1 LSADRPPVSIASSL
15 ESVGLSAYAVAGP
28 DALAELARRAD
39 PAAVGR
45 YGLLE
50 SSGAVVAALPYD
62 PRPSPLPGDDL
73 PGDDP
78 GGPPPYLRIGAF
90 AARNRYAAL
99 TRLLLAAGRAL
110 AGASG
115 LPARSFRAVVNSRL
129 PEKRL
134 AALAGLGFIGRSSL
148 LVTEAYGPA
157 CVIGALLLP
166 EGLRLGEESLV
177 GKGAPGALLLPEG
190 LRLGEESLVGK
201 GAPGAL
207 LLPGGLRLGEESLVG
222 KGAPGALLLPPGLQ
236 YGDAAPASVG
246 APAIAGPDGCG
257 SCRACV
263 DACPTGAIGPGGVDL
278 DRCLQ
283 AWATRPGEMP
293 EAAARAWGMRLYG
306 CDACAAAC
314 PRSARAYGRRGEGPS
329 PALAAEALLQ
339 PAERRP
345 GAFVS
350 AALVAGAG
358 DDALSSFFR
367 KTALGLSWIR
377 GEELRRNAAIAL
389 GTGAFDA
396 GADRR

>member
-1 LSADRPPVSIASSL
+1 MSAGRPTLTIASAFS
-15 ESVGLSAYAVAGP
+15 SVGLAAYAVAGP
-28 DALAELARRAD
+28 GTLAGLARHAD
-39 PAAVGR
+39 PAAVER

-50 SSGAVVAALPYD
+50 SSGAVVAAFPYD
-62 PRPSPLPGDDL
+62 PRPATLPGDDVL
-73 PGDDP
+73 GDDP

-99 TRLLLAAGRAL
+99 TRLLLAAGKSL
-110 AGASG
+110 AAANG
-115 LPARSFRAVVNSRL
+115 LPAKSFRAVVNSRL

-134 AALAGLGFIGRSSL
+134 AAMAGLGFIGRSSL
-148 LVTEAYGPA
+148 LVTHAYGPA

-166 EGLRLGEESLV
+166 QGLRLGEEV
-177 GKGAPGALLLPEG
+177 AEGTGAPGAT
-190 LRLGEESLVGK
+190 
-201 GAPGAL
+201 
-207 LLPGGLRLGEESLVG
+207 
-222 KGAPGALLLPPGLQ
+222 
-236 YGDAAPASVG
+236 
-246 APAIAGPDGCG
+246 DGCG

-283 AWATRPGEMP
+283 AWATRPGTMP
-293 EAAARAWGMRLYG
+293 DAVASAWGRRLYG

-314 PRSARAYGRRGEGPS
+314 PRSAKAYEPGGPGPS
-329 PALAAEALLQ
+329 PARAAEELLL

-350 AALVAGAG
+350 SRLVSGAS
-358 DDALSSFFR
+358 DAELSAFFR

-389 GTGAFDA
+389 GAGGFDG

>member
-1 LSADRPPVSIASSL
+1 ML
-15 ESVGLSAYAVAGP
+15 AG
-28 DALAELARRAD
+28 LARHAD
-39 PAAVGR
+39 PAAVER

-50 SSGAVVAALPYD
+50 SSGAVVAAFPYD
-62 PRPSPLPGDDL
+62 PRPGDDVL
-73 PGDDP
+73 GDDVCGDDP

-99 TRLLLAAGRAL
+99 TRLLLATGKSL
-110 AGASG
+110 AAANG
-115 LPARSFRAVVNSRL
+115 LPAKSFRAIVNSRL

-134 AALAGLGFIGRSSL
+134 AAMAGLGFIGRSSL
-148 LVTEAYGPA
+148 LVTHAYGPA

-166 EGLRLGEESLV
+166 GDFMLGDDSPELV
-177 GKGAPGALLLPEG
+177 AA
-190 LRLGEESLVGK
+190 S
-201 GAPGAL
+201 
-207 LLPGGLRLGEESLVG
+207 
-222 KGAPGALLLPPGLQ
+222 PGL
-236 YGDAAPASVG
+236 
-246 APAIAGPDGCG
+246 DGCG

-283 AWATRPGEMP
+283 AWATRPGTVP
-293 EAAARAWGMRLYG
+293 DAVAGAWGRRLYG

-314 PRSARAYGRRGEGPS
+314 PRSAKAYEPGGPGPS
-329 PALAAEALLQ
+329 PARAAEALLL

-350 AALVAGAG
+350 SRLVSGAS
-358 DDALSSFFR
+358 DAELSAFFR

-389 GTGAFDA
+389 GAGVFDG

>member
-1 LSADRPPVSIASSL
+1 MSADRPPVSIASSL
-15 ESVGLSAYAVAGP
+15 ESVGLAAYAVAGP

-39 PAAVGR
+39 PAAVER

-62 PRPSPLPGDDL
+62 PRPAPLPGDDVL
-73 PGDDP
+73 GDDVLGDDP

-115 LPARSFRAVVNSRL
+115 LPAKSFRAVVNSRL

-166 EGLRLGEESLV
+166 RGLN
-177 GKGAPGALLLPEG
+177 
-190 LRLGEESLVGK
+190 
-201 GAPGAL
+201 
-207 LLPGGLRLGEESLVG
+207 
-222 KGAPGALLLPPGLQ
+222 

-246 APAIAGPDGCG
+246 ASATAGPDGCG
-257 SCRACV
+257 SCRACA
-263 DACPTGAIGPGGVDL
+263 DACPTGAIGPDGVDL

>member
-1 LSADRPPVSIASSL
+1 MSADRPPVSIASSL
-15 ESVGLSAYAVAGP
+15 ESVGLAAYAVAGP

-39 PAAVGR
+39 PAAVER

-62 PRPSPLPGDDL
+62 PRPAPLPGDDVL
-73 PGDDP
+73 GDDP

-166 EGLRLGEESLV
+166 PGFRLGEEPSE
-177 GKGAPGALLLPEG
+177 GNGAPGALLLPRG
-190 LRLGEESLVGK
+190 LN
-201 GAPGAL
+201 
-207 LLPGGLRLGEESLVG
+207 
-222 KGAPGALLLPPGLQ
+222 

-246 APAIAGPDGCG
+246 ASATAGPDGCG
-257 SCRACV
+257 SCRACA
-263 DACPTGAIGPGGVDL
+263 DACPTGAIGPDGVDL